1 MFIEIKHKVGK
12 QNRIS
17 LVNTDKITSFN
28 PCYELK
34 YNKSS
39 LFEHLEPDEIE
50 KIPDNPL
57 ITDFPD
63 RVVKIVKYNVDVD
76 CGNLSYEIS
85 LEESDRIKNIL
96 LEVK

>member
-28 PCYELK
+28 PCYELM
-34 YNKSS
+34 YNESS
-39 LFEHLEPDEIE
+39 LFEHLEPDELE
-50 KIPDNPL
+50 KTPDNPL

-85 LEESDRIKNIL
+85 LEEYDRIKNIL

>member
-34 YNKSS
+34 YNEST
-39 LFEHLEPDEIE
+39 LFEYLEPDELE

-63 RVVKIVKYNVDVD
+63 RVVKIVKYIIECENNFD
-76 CGNLSYEIS
+76 YEIS
-85 LEESDRIKNIL
+85 PEEYERIKNIL